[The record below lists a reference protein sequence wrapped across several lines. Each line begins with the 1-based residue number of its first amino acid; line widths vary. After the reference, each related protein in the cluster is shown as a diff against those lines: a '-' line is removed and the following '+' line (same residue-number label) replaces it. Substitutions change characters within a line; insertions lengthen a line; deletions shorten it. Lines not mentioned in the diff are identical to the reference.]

1 MLQDALFFAPK
12 AYDGTPRGQKKGKYM
27 KKSGEIRCFS
37 GFSFLYF
44 FSLILNFSSWS
55 YFIYALVTLSTVCKD
70 TDIVSFFVIKEV
82 KFLKKSLKT
91 YIYPLTI

>member
-44 FSLILNFSSWS
+44 FSLILNFSSWHH
-55 YFIYALVTLSTVCKD
+55 FIYALVTLSTVWGNGLK
-70 TDIVSFFVIKEV
+70 TVAVFVIKTLE
-82 KFLKKSLKT
+82 K
-91 YIYPLTI
+91 